1 MRDHRFTEE
10 VATFMLEYNHNF
22 YINDIRE
29 IVNMN
34 EYGNNISV
42 YLANIIEILD
52 RHLNVIYNNN
62 TIINLNTYKRALKT
76 NIYRILEEVNGISCC
91 NKLINKE
98 EQN

>member
-1 MRDHRFTEE
+1 MRNHRFTEE
-10 VATFMLEYNHNF
+10 VAKFMLEYNHNF

-29 IVNMN
+29 IININ

-52 RHLNVIYNNN
+52 RHLNDIYNNR
-62 TIINLNTYKRALKT
+62 IINLNTYKRALKT
-76 NIYRILEEVNGISCC
+76 NIYRILEDLNGIPCC

>member
-1 MRDHRFTEE
+1 
-10 VATFMLEYNHNF
+10 MLEYNHNF

-52 RHLNVIYNNN
+52 GHLNVIYNN
-62 TIINLNTYKRALKT
+62 TINNLNTYKRALKT
-76 NIYRILEEVNGISCC
+76 NIYRILNVMINGD
-91 NKLINKE
+91 LWRR
-98 EQN
+98 